1 MLLELKESS
10 EFHKRSFECAVDS
23 IRAIAA
29 SHLWQIVVVHADLN
43 GHLKALK
50 DYFLLA
56 KGDFFQCLLEESH
69 QLMRLPPRQSTAE
82 ADLMVPFQL
91 AAIKTIGEEDKYFSR
106 VSLSYLSVSAM
117 PSFGM
122 TVKSSQGDLQKAD
135 GKSGPSASSEI
146 SLDCWDGIALEYS
159 VDWTLQLFFTP
170 EVLSKYCRVFQ
181 YLLRLKCTQMELEK
195 SWASVMQ
202 QDHTDFAKHR
212 NDREK
217 CSVFQQRRQRSRP
230 MWRIR
235 EHMAFLIRNLQFYIK
250 VDVIESQWNVLQTH
264 IQDSHDF
271 TGLVAVHQEY
281 LSALISQSFLDIGS
295 LSGILYSIMKLCLQF
310 CWNIENQES
319 SANTSELEHIIEEFN
334 KKSNSLCTILR
345 SSRLVGSQRAPFLR
359 RFLMRLNF
367 NSFFEATARGVLNV
381 VRPRPTLSVLNQQ

>member
-1 MLLELKESS
+1 MYT
-10 EFHKRSFECAVDS
+10 R
-23 IRAIAA
+23 
-29 SHLWQIVVVHADLN
+29 
-43 GHLKALK
+43 
-50 DYFLLA
+50 
-56 KGDFFQCLLEESH
+56 
-69 QLMRLPPRQSTAE
+69 
-82 ADLMVPFQL
+82 
-91 AAIKTIGEEDKYFSR
+91 
-106 VSLSYLSVSAM
+106 
-117 PSFGM
+117 
-122 TVKSSQGDLQKAD
+122 
-135 GKSGPSASSEI
+135 
-146 SLDCWDGIALEYS
+146 
-159 VDWTLQLFFTP
+159 
-170 EVLSKYCRVFQ
+170 YCRVFQ
-181 YLLRLKCTQMELEK
+181 YLLRLKRTQMELEK

-250 VDVIESQWNVLQTH
+250 VDVIESQWNVLQAH

-271 TGLVAVHQEY
+271 TGLVAVHQEHW
-281 LSALISQSFLDIGS
+281 LFIGDPVQYNETLPS
-295 LSGILYSIMKLCLQF
+295 VLL
-310 CWNIENQES
+310 EHREPRS

-367 NSFFEATARGVLNV
+367 NSFEATARGVLNV